1 MKEVEE
7 VMEEE
12 EEEKEQRKT
21 GWRKARKGMRKRVTI
36 ILYILELSRV
46 GLENPL
52 SPFRLWWYLKV
63 KNILIYKT
71 RLHASL

>member
-21 GWRKARKGMRKRVTI
+21 KMEEGKEGYEEESHYYFI
-36 ILYILELSRV
+36 HLELSRV

-52 SPFRLWWYLKV
+52 SPFCLWWYLKV
-63 KNILIYKT
+63 DNILIYKT